1 LLGLKRL
8 KMRLLMTLALAV
20 VCSATTL
27 AAIPNPD
34 DAVAVSGIVQDRLKA
49 TDISV
54 SMVSEPPYAVAY
66 WKAGTG
72 YSAGQAL
79 AKKSNGSWTIVQL
92 SNIKFNKLF
101 LQEAGVPPAT
111 AKALVHD
118 LKVAGQ

>member
-1 LLGLKRL
+1 
-8 KMRLLMTLALAV
+8 MRILWTLVLALT
-20 VCSATTL
+20 CSAVSL
-27 AAIPNPD
+27 AAITNQD
-34 DAVAVSGIVQDRLKA
+34 DAVAVSGILQDRLKA
-49 TDISV
+49 NDISI

-79 AKKSNGSWTIVQL
+79 VKKSNGNWAIVTL
-92 SNIKFNKLF
+92 SNIKFNKLL
-101 LQEAGVPPAT
+101 LQEAGVPQTT